1 MRFRTLVVVGAL
13 LAALPTA
20 AAPQDSVQA
29 AERSGWL
36 GIRLDAGLTGTRGAD
51 SVYFEIVITD
61 VYRSGPADQGGVVA
75 GDRLVAVNGS
85 RLPTWDAWVSAVGG
99 LGPGQTLH
107 LTVQRGTAEH
117 DVAIVA
123 GARPATLQ
131 PSASMERFFD
141 AQARMS
147 RHVDSLFRMV
157 IDWGDITEGMLS
169 AERRLWE
176 ATREMVRE
184 AQARTE
190 ANRTEE
196 RLRDPMEP
204 PDAGGGGGPR
214 VRRVEMVETTRP
226 HLLAPFVLSS
236 PVVLGGAFVRDLTT
250 ELGRVFGVES
260 GVLVTDVMGLS
271 PAALAGLRAG
281 DVITAVSGETS
292 GTVAELRTLL
302 VQAVFPVDLT
312 VTRQG
317 SSVTISYPR

>member
-1 MRFRTLVVVGAL
+1 MRYRSLLVLGTL
-13 LAALPTA
+13 LAALPAA
-20 AAPQDSVQA
+20 AAPQDSVRA

-51 SVYFEIVITD
+51 SAYFEIVITD
-61 VYRSGPADQGGVVA
+61 VYRSGPADQGGVIA
-75 GDRLVAVNGS
+75 GDRLVAVNGG
-85 RLPTWDAWVSAVGG
+85 RLPTWDAWVSAVGS

-123 GARPATLQ
+123 GTRPATLR
-131 PSASMERFFD
+131 PSAAMERFFD

-147 RHVDSLFRMV
+147 RHVDSLFQMM

-169 AERRLWE
+169 AEQRLWE

-184 AQARTE
+184 AQARMEADQTE
-190 ANRTEE
+190 A

-214 VRRVEMVETTRP
+214 VRRFEMVETTRP
-226 HLLAPFVLSS
+226 HLLAPFVLSR
-236 PVVLGGAFVRDLTT
+236 PVVLGGAFVHDLTA
-250 ELGRVFGVES
+250 ELGSVFGVES
-260 GVLVTDVMGLS
+260 GVLVTNVMGLS

-281 DVITAVSGETS
+281 DVITAVGGETS
-292 GTVAELRTLL
+292 STVAELRALL

-317 SSVTISYPR
+317 GVVAIAYPR

>member
-1 MRFRTLVVVGAL
+1 MRFRSLFVFGTL

-20 AAPQDSVQA
+20 VAPQDSIPA
-29 AERSGWL
+29 AGPSGWL
-36 GIRLDAGLTGTRGAD
+36 GVRLDAGLTATLGAD
-51 SVYFEIVITD
+51 SAFFEIVITD
-61 VYRSGPADQGGVVA
+61 VYRSGPADQGGVIA

-99 LGPGQTLH
+99 LGPGQTLR

-123 GARPATLQ
+123 GTRPATLR
-131 PSASMERFFD
+131 PSASMERFFE

-169 AERRLWE
+169 AEQRLWE

-184 AQARTE
+184 ARASME
-190 ANRTEE
+190 ADQIEE

-214 VRRVEMVETTRP
+214 VRRVEMVETVRP

-236 PVVLGGAFVRDLTT
+236 PVVLGGAFVRDLTI
-250 ELGRVFGVES
+250 ELGSVFGVES
-260 GVLVTDVMGLS
+260 GVLVTNVMGLS

-281 DVITAVSGETS
+281 DVITAVGGETS
-292 GTVAELRTLL
+292 GTVAELRALL
-302 VQAVFPVDLT
+302 VQAAFPVDLAI
-312 VTRQG
+312 TRQG
-317 SSVTISYPR
+317 GSLTIAYPR

>member
-1 MRFRTLVVVGAL
+1 MRFRALVVLGAL

-20 AAPQDSVQA
+20 AAPQDSVRA
-29 AERSGWL
+29 AERGGWL

-51 SVYFEIVITD
+51 SAYFEIIITD
-61 VYRSGPADQGGVVA
+61 VYRSGPADQGGVIA
-75 GDRLVAVNGS
+75 GDRLIAVNGS
-85 RLPTWDAWVSAVGG
+85 RLPTWDAWVSAVGS

-107 LTVQRGTAEH
+107 VTVQRGAAEH

-123 GARPATLQ
+123 GSRPAALL

-176 ATREMVRE
+176 ATQAMVRE

-190 ANRTEE
+190 AGRTEE
-196 RLRDPMEP
+196 RLRDPMAP

-214 VRRVEMVETTRP
+214 VRRVEMVEAARP

-236 PVVLGGAFVRDLTT
+236 PVVLGGAFVRDLTV
-250 ELGRVFGVES
+250 ELGSVFGVES
-260 GVLVTDVMGLS
+260 GVLITDVMGLS

-281 DVITAVSGETS
+281 DVITAVGGETS
-292 GTVAELRTLL
+292 GTVAELRALL

-317 SSVTISYPR
+317 SSVTIAYPR

>member
-1 MRFRTLVVVGAL
+1 MRSRFLLVLGTL

-20 AAPQDSVQA
+20 AAPQDSVRA
-29 AERSGWL
+29 AAPSGWL

-51 SVYFEIVITD
+51 SAYFEIVITD
-61 VYRSGPADQGGVVA
+61 VYRSGPADQGGVIA
-75 GDRLVAVNGS
+75 GDRLVAVDGS
-85 RLPTWDAWVSAVGG
+85 RLPTWDAWVSAVGS

-123 GARPATLQ
+123 GTRPATLR
-131 PSASMERFFD
+131 PSAAMERFID

-147 RHVDSLFRMV
+147 RHVDSLFQMV

-169 AERRLWE
+169 AEQRLWE

-190 ANRTEE
+190 ARRDEE

-214 VRRVEMVETTRP
+214 VRRVEVVETARP

-250 ELGRVFGVES
+250 ELGSVFGVES
-260 GVLVTDVMGLS
+260 GVLVTNVMGLS

-281 DVITAVSGETS
+281 DVITAVGGETS
-292 GTVAELRTLL
+292 GTVAELRALL

-317 SSVTISYPR
+317 SSVTIAYPR